1 MMGQDGNLDHPH
13 RITEEGPGMKVKTI
27 GIDLA
32 KEVFGVHGVDARGK
46 SLVHKRVSR
55 KHLLGLLAKL
65 EPCLVGMEAGPEL
78 WCQKDDLWDSVPGV
92 GPVLRASLLA
102 WLPELGTLNRREA
115 AALIGVAP

>member
-32 KEVFGVHGVDARGK
+32 KEVLGVHGVDARGK

-65 EPCLVGMEAGPEL
+65 EPCLVGMEACGSAHHWAREIEKLGHTGKP
-78 WCQKDDLWDSVPGV
+78 KRP
-92 GPVLRASLLA
+92 PV
-102 WLPELGTLNRREA
+102 
-115 AALIGVAP
+115 VAPHPQGHKKEHNKGRA